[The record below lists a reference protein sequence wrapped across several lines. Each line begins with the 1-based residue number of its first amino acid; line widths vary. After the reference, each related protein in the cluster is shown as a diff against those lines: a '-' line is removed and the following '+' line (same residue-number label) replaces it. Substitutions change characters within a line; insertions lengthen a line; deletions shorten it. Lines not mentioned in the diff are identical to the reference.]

1 MRIVTRCKISM
12 NLRKCLRYIRLRIE
26 IYYSRRS
33 KVMSITSSEIPG
45 NELQDGLLKNV
56 ATTLCYREPDPPS
69 TTGIHRYMFLVYEQQ
84 NPSVNLKSVPD
95 DRRGNWS
102 LADYVSSQETKL
114 CGPVAGTQ
122 FRTRA

>member
-1 MRIVTRCKISM
+1 MPRAK
-12 NLRKCLRYIRLRIE
+12 
-26 IYYSRRS
+26 YSKS
-33 KVMSITSSEIPG
+33 YVLFMLNPDVPGYQPENFHNHLILSEIPG